1 MKVTVAANLDDAATM
16 LRRRGLEPGG
26 RVQRLFTNEVA
37 KHSDPYIP
45 MQQGLLKNTRIIGAD
60 SITYN
65 SPYARMMYYGKV
77 MVDPVIKA
85 AGFLTPQ
92 GWRSRKGVKKI
103 VSDREFKYHGAPMRG
118 KLWDK
123 RMWAD
128 KKRIIVNN
136 VAVAAGGK
144 PE

>member
-1 MKVTVAANLDDAATM
+1 MKVTVAANLDDAGTM
-16 LRRRGLEPGG
+16 LRKRGLEPGG

-37 KHSDPYIP
+37 KHSDPYVP
-45 MQQGLLKNTRIIGAD
+45 MQQGILKNTRIIEAD

-77 MVDPVIKA
+77 MVDPVTKA
-85 AGFLTPQ
+85 AGFMTPQ

-103 VSDREFKYHGAPMRG
+103 ISDREFKYHGAPMRG

-136 VAVAAGGK
+136 VAIAAGGK